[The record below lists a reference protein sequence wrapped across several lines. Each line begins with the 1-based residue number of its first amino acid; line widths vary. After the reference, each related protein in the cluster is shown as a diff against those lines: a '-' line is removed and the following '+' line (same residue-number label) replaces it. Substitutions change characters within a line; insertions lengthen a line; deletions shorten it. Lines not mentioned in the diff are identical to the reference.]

1 LRERLTLAFTG
12 LALAILVV
20 VVLVRSVAVEN
31 IVRSH
36 EEDHLGVHA
45 DQVARTLDA
54 RYEAGEP
61 VDAAVLQRLTGDEM
75 RLRVTRPGE
84 PTVEAQG
91 VGYAVG
97 DLGETISARQSAGRT
112 TVEAVESDAIVR
124 QTTAEQLG
132 SLMALM
138 LALVVM
144 AGVVG
149 LLLANRLTRPVRE
162 LAESAAMLG
171 RGRFDIQQAES
182 RIPEIA
188 AVGAALQSS
197 AHQIERS
204 MQRDREYLQHTS
216 HVLRTPLT
224 GLRLEVEEVLLQDDL
239 DEDVRRSLVRCLKD
253 VSRLQDTV
261 SELVEF
267 ERNRGLVAGAE
278 VRVVDLGLHVANHWR
293 ERLPATRQLR
303 TFVDSGECLG
313 VTPGPVEQLLDQ
325 VLADVLRHGDGEV
338 TVNLDAAESHLKV
351 RVRSAPAQ
359 AGTTPAAD
367 RPEAHTAQ
375 TFTELLG
382 GRWSGDPLDGGVEIL
397 LPRR

>member
-1 LRERLTLAFTG
+1 MRERLTLAFTG

-31 IVRSH
+31 IVRSN

-54 RYEAGEP
+54 RYEAGET
-61 VDAAVLQRLTGDEM
+61 VDRAVLERLTGDEQ
-75 RLRVTRPGE
+75 RLTVTRSGE
-84 PTVEAQG
+84 PTIEAQG
-91 VGYAVG
+91 AGYAVG
-97 DLGETISARQSAGRT
+97 DLGETISARQTSGRT
-112 TVEAVESDAIVR
+112 TVAAVESDAMVR
-124 QTTAEQLG
+124 QTAAEQMG

-149 LLLANRLTRPVRE
+149 LLLANRLTRPVME

-171 RGRFDIQQAES
+171 RGRFDIRQAES

-204 MQRDREYLQHTS
+204 IQRDREYLQHTS

-224 GLRLEVEEVLLQDDL
+224 GLRLELEEVLLDDDL
-239 DEDVRRSLVRCLKD
+239 EPDVRHALVRCLKD

-278 VRVVDLGLHVANHWR
+278 VRVVDLGVQVANHWR
-293 ERLPATRQLR
+293 ERLPASRTVR

-325 VLADVLRHGDGEV
+325 VLADVLRHGAGEV
-338 TVNLDAAESHLKV
+338 TVNLDAAESHLRL
-351 RVRSAPAQ
+351 RVRSDAAP
-359 AGTTPAAD
+359 GGTPAAD